1 MNVPFLE
8 CHVTDLSPAGS
19 DEIDDRVRTPV
30 VLREPLLADH
40 GTETGTK
47 TGGEA
52 GEPKAVDGDGDA
64 GGSEGSGWVGYIS
77 KAWVSAVQDLVKE
90 YS

>member
-1 MNVPFLE
+1 MNIPFVE
-8 CHVTDLSPAGS
+8 CREADLPPAGP
-19 DEIDDRVRTPV
+19 DESKDRVCTPV

-52 GEPKAVDGDGDA
+52 GEPEAVDGNGGA
-64 GGSEGSGWVGYIS
+64 GGPEGGEWVGYIS
-77 KAWVSAVQDLVKE
+77 RIWVSAVHKLVKE
-90 YS
+90 YG